1 MEEPSD
7 TESWPGLLPLAGGWS
22 GETFL
27 SEVDGVRAVVRIYG
41 DGRPD
46 HAPEVDAAVLVLV
59 RGLLPVAEVLEVR
72 RRDTTTGSPGLL
84 VTSWLPG
91 ERGDLV
97 LPTLDR
103 AGRERLGANLGV
115 LAGQLAGMPMLRA
128 GAFASPDLAIAP
140 WPAGAD
146 GLEAWVEDRAD
157 AFAHW
162 SARERSG
169 LGDVAG
175 RAQALLDTVGRA
187 CLVHSDLN
195 PKNVLVDPG
204 SLEVTGLVDWE
215 YAHAGHPF
223 TDLGNL
229 VRLDRSPEY
238 VDAAVA
244 AYSSLRGGEPAHLLD
259 LARAADLWALVDLA
273 SRARD
278 NPVAARAEELLRAV
292 AGDGDLHAW
301 PRTP

>member
-1 MEEPSD
+1 MEAATS
-7 TESWPGLLPLAGGWS
+7 PGLRPLAGGWS

-27 SEVDGVRAVVRIYG
+27 SDVDGARSVVRIYG

-46 HAPEVDAAVLVLV
+46 HAPEVDAAVLALV

-72 RRDTTTGSPGLL
+72 RRDASRGAPGLL

-97 LPTLDR
+97 LPALDPEGR
-103 AGRERLGANLGV
+103 ARLGASLGR
-115 LAGQLAGMPMLRA
+115 LAGQLAGMPMPRA
-128 GAFASPDLAIAP
+128 GAFVNAELSIAA
-140 WPAGAD
+140 WPGAAD
-146 GLEAWVEDRAD
+146 GLEAWVEDHRS

-162 SARERSG
+162 TDLERAG
-169 LGDVAG
+169 LRDVAG
-175 RAQALLDTVGRA
+175 RAQALLDTVDRA

-195 PKNVLVDPG
+195 PKNVLVDPD

-223 TDLGNL
+223 TDLGNV

-238 VDAAVA
+238 VEAAVS
-244 AYSSLRGGEPAHLLD
+244 AYSHLRGGEPAHNLD
-259 LARAADLWALVDLA
+259 LARAADLWALVDLSA
-273 SRARD
+273 RALE
-278 NPVAARAEELLRAV
+278 NPVAARAEALLRAV
-292 AGDGDLHAW
+292 ARGGDLHAW
-301 PRTP
+301 PEEP